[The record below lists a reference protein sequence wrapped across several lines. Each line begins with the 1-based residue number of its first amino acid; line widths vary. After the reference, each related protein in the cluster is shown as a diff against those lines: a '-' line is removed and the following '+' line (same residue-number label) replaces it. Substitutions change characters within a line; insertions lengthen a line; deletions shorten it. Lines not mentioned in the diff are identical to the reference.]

1 MPLDPC
7 ALSDLL
13 TRLLANWESEVV
25 EFKRGR
31 DGFSSDELGKYAT
44 ALANE
49 ANLRGQER
57 AWLVFGVENK
67 TRQVCGTRY
76 KEDQERLQ
84 ADKHQV
90 LNGTGSFTFREIH
103 VLAHEGGRVIM
114 FEIPAAPRG
123 MAISWKGFHYG
134 RAGES
139 LSALGQDK
147 LDEIRSQTLASDW
160 TAQVV
165 PDASID
171 DLDPQALKAARER
184 FTQKYANRFP
194 AEAVA
199 EWSDIALLD
208 RAKVTQNG
216 QITRAA
222 LLLLGKSETAWRLSP
237 HPAEITWR
245 LEGAERAYEHFGPPF
260 LLATSQ
266 LFSRIRNVQ
275 LRILPE
281 SELLAHEVAKY
292 DQKVVLEGL
301 HNCIAHQDYTR
312 SGRIV
317 VIEHPDR
324 LVLENEG
331 AFYEG
336 NPEDYIL
343 REHVPRRYR
352 NAFLAQA
359 MTELNMIDHMG
370 YGILDIYQRQ
380 RQRYFPLPDYDLNEA
395 YIVRLTIHGRIVDPA
410 YSRLLIQ
417 KAALPLVDVLA
428 LDRVQKRLPV
438 PDDVLQ
444 NLRRQ
449 KLVEGRKPNVH
460 VSAKVAAATANKA
473 EYIRTRAQ
481 DDEHYA
487 RLICD
492 YLAKFGKADRAE
504 LDQLLTEKLS
514 DALSGE
520 QKRDKIGN
528 LLTKLRRQERIFN
541 AGSRSKPEWR
551 LAERKE

>member
-1 MPLDPC
+1 MPRDPA

-13 TRLLANWESEVV
+13 TRLIANWENEVV
-25 EFKRGR
+25 EFKRGK
-31 DGFSSDELGKYAT
+31 DGFSSDDLGKYAT

-49 ANLRGQER
+49 ANLRGQDR
-57 AWLVFGVENK
+57 AWLVFGVDDK
-67 TRQVCGTRY
+67 TRLVCGSSY
-76 KEDQERLQ
+76 KEDPERLL

-90 LNGTGSFTFREIH
+90 LNGTGSFTFRDIH
-103 VLAHEGGRVIM
+103 VLAHEGGRVIL

-139 LSALGQDK
+139 LSPLGQDK

-165 PDASID
+165 PEAGID
-171 DLDPQALKAARER
+171 DLDPQALRAARER
-184 FTQKYANRFP
+184 FTAKYANRFS
-194 AEAVA
+194 AEVVA
-199 EWSDIALLD
+199 GWSDVALLD

-222 LLLLGKSETAWRLSP
+222 LLLLGKPEAAWRLSP

-245 LEGAERAYEHFGPPF
+245 LEGQERAYEHFGPPF
-260 LLATSQ
+260 LLATTR

-275 LRILPE
+275 LRILPQN
-281 SELLAHEVAKY
+281 ELLAHEVAKY
-292 DQKVVLEGL
+292 DQKVVLEAL
-301 HNCIAHQDYTR
+301 HNCIAHQDYAR

-336 NPEDYIL
+336 QPEDYIL
-343 REHVPRRYR
+343 RDHVPRRYR

-370 YGILDIYQRQ
+370 YGILDIYRRQ
-380 RQRYFPLPDYDLNEA
+380 RDRYFPLPDYDLGDGDM
-395 YIVRLTIHGRIVDPA
+395 VRVTIHGRVVDPA
-410 YSRLLIQ
+410 YSRLLMQ
-417 KAALPLVDVLA
+417 KTGLPLVDVLA

-438 PDDVLQ
+438 SEEA
-444 NLRRQ
+444 LRHLKRH
-449 KLVEGRKPNVH
+449 KLIEGRKPNIH
-460 VSAKVAAATANKA
+460 VSATVAAATDSKA
-473 EYIRTRAQ
+473 EYIRTRTQ

-492 YLAKFGKADRAE
+492 YLGKFGTADRAE
-504 LDQLLTEKLS
+504 LEQLLMDKLS

-520 QKRDKIGN
+520 QKHDKISN
-528 LLTKLRRQERIFN
+528 LLTKLRRQGRIFN
-541 AGSRSKPEWR
+541 AGSRGKPKWR
-551 LAERKE
+551 LAERK

>member
-1 MPLDPC
+1 MPLDPS
-7 ALSDLL
+7 ALL

-25 EFKRGR
+25 EFKRGG
-31 DGFSSDELGKYAT
+31 DGFSSDTLGKYAS

-49 ANLRGQER
+49 ANLRGQGR
-57 AWLVFGVENK
+57 AWLVFGVDDK
-67 TRQVCGTRY
+67 TRQVCGTSY
-76 KEDQERLQ
+76 KEDPERLQ

-90 LNGTGSFTFREIH
+90 LNGTGSFTFRDIH
-103 VLAHEGGRVIM
+103 VLTHPLGRVIL

-123 MAISWKGFHYG
+123 MAISWKGHYFG

-139 LSALGQDK
+139 LGPLGQEK
-147 LDEIRSQTLASDW
+147 LDEIRDQTLATDW

-165 PDASID
+165 SGASVA
-171 DLDPQALKAARER
+171 DLDPKALKVARDR
-184 FTQKYANRFP
+184 FTAKYANRFP
-194 AEAVA
+194 AEEVA
-199 EWSDIALLD
+199 GWSDIGLLD
-208 RAKVTQNG
+208 RAKATQNG
-216 QITRAA
+216 QISRAA
-222 LLLLGKSETAWRLSP
+222 LLLLGKPEAAWRLSP

-245 LEGAERAYEHFGPPF
+245 LEGEERAYEHFGPPF
-260 LLATSQ
+260 LLATTQ
-266 LFSRIRNVQ
+266 VFSRIRNAQ

-281 SELLAHEVAKY
+281 NELLAHEVAKY
-292 DQKVVLEGL
+292 DQKVVLEAL
-301 HNCIAHQDYTR
+301 HNCIAHQDYSR

-317 VIEHPDR
+317 VIEYPDR

-336 NPEDYIL
+336 KPEDYIL
-343 REHVPRRYR
+343 RDHVPRRYR

-370 YGILDIYQRQ
+370 FGILDIYQRQ
-380 RQRYFPLPDYDLNEA
+380 RQRFFPLPDYDVDATEM
-395 YIVRLTIHGRIVDPA
+395 VRLTIHGRVVDPA
-410 YSRLLIQ
+410 YTRLLMHE
-417 KAALPLVDVLA
+417 AGLPLVDVLA

-438 PDDVLQ
+438 ADDALRH
-444 NLRRQ
+444 LRRR
-449 KLVEGRKPNVH
+449 KLVEGRKPNIH
-460 VSAKVAAATANKA
+460 VSAKVAAATDSKA

-492 YLAKFGKADRAE
+492 YLGRFEKADRAE
-504 LDQLLTEKLS
+504 LDNLLIGKLS

-520 QKRDKIGN
+520 QKQDKISN
-528 LLTKLRRQERIFN
+528 LLTKLRRQGRIFN
-541 AGSRSKPEWR
+541 VGSRGKPEWR